1 MGPRRHP
8 QRRSRTFWVELNL
21 EGRVALVTGGASGL
35 GRAISLALGAHGATV
50 AINYLASE
58 HDAQATVDR
67 LIREGAS
74 AKAYPCDVSDWAK
87 AETLIRTVE
96 ADLGPIDIVVNNAGI
111 TRYSKD
117 LTQTTQA
124 EWELVLSVNL
134 GGAFACTR
142 AVLPSM
148 SARGRGCVIFISS
161 IAGTIGVGSSLAY
174 IISKAA
180 LLTMT
185 RVLARDLGPGI
196 RVNAVAP
203 GSMPTKW
210 YERYYPEEARPRIES
225 MTPVESVAEAVLFL
239 VTNESVTGQI
249 LVVDRGESLDTNT
262 SLPNV

>member
-1 MGPRRHP
+1 M
-8 QRRSRTFWVELNL
+8 NL

-35 GRAISLALGAHGATV
+35 GRAISLALAANGATV

-58 HDAQATVDR
+58 DDALATVDR
-67 LIREGAS
+67 LIREGGS
-74 AKAYPCDVSDWAK
+74 AKAYPADVSDWAK

-96 ADLGPIDIVVNNAGI
+96 ADLGPIDILVNNAGI

-142 AVLPSM
+142 AVVPSM

-174 IISKAA
+174 IVSKAA
-180 LLTMT
+180 LVTMT
-185 RVLARDLGPGI
+185 RVLARDLGPGL

-203 GSMPTKW
+203 GSMPTRW
-210 YERYYPEEARPRIES
+210 YERYYPEEARPTMES
-225 MTPVESVAEAVLFL
+225 MTPVEPVADAVLFL

-249 LVVDRGESLDTNT
+249 VVVDRGESLDTNT